1 LWEEG
6 VMNYHISM
14 VGYRGLAGV
23 LTAFLFVIAFGCT
36 QPPDPG
42 VMETHTAQNLYDE
55 AGKNSAFGDLDNAL
69 KQLDESESHC
79 NLALQMTRSDYMRDR
94 ANLIKQDIAKLRSRI
109 KAAQVESEAAKAK
122 VAAKEAGIGTP
133 APAKPEDFWKR
144 PGDTT
149 AAATPTATGTQPTAT
164 HTDLTSEETRAAQ
177 AKLGSQKTGAN
188 VDNATEADFTKTGSK
203 TSSGP
208 PTVTTATAESAD
220 AVVVS
225 SIEKKGKSVVVHVVF
240 NNKAGKGVTLGSVTG
255 GLRDENDHDFQSL
268 YTGFLEKGFKAN
280 WEDIF
285 ASQGDGLAAG
295 EAGVE
300 GGGRISFVLVGQ
312 VDNPDRV
319 KGAVVTVTLQN
330 EEKFSGKGPK

>member
-1 LWEEG
+1 
-6 VMNYHISM
+6 MKNHITM
-14 VGYRGLAGV
+14 VGQRGLAGIV
-23 LTAFLFVIAFGCT
+23 AGIAFVIAFGCT
-36 QPPDPG
+36 SPPDPG
-42 VMETHTAQNLYDE
+42 IMETHTAQELLDE
-55 AGKNSAFGDLDNAL
+55 AGKNSAFGGLDEAL
-69 KQLDESESHC
+69 KLLDDSESHC
-79 NLALQMTRSDYMRDR
+79 NLALQMTKSDYMRDR

-122 VAAKEAGIGTP
+122 VAAKDAGMG
-133 APAKPEDFWKR
+133 APVAAGKPEDFWKR
-144 PGDTT
+144 PADTAPGT
-149 AAATPTATGTQPTAT
+149 APSATGTQAT
-164 HTDLTSEETRAAQ
+164 HSNITTEEAAAAQ
-177 AKLGSQKTGAN
+177 AKLGTQKTGGN
-188 VDNATEADFTKTGSK
+188 VDNATEADFAKTGSK
-203 TSSGP
+203 TASSP

-240 NNKAGKGVTLGSVTG
+240 NNKSAKGVTLGSVTG

-268 YTGFLEKGFKAN
+268 YTGFLEKSFKAN

-312 VDNPDRV
+312 VDSPDRV